1 MDDGISLIFVIMIF
15 VVMFFVGV
23 AYAATHV
30 IGFVVTTIGRVF
42 AGLGR
47 LVFGK
52 TRRERWA
59 HATPHE
65 MDGVALAGG
74 ECGCPNALCL
84 QLNLPAARFC
94 ARCGQR
100 LA

>member
-1 MDDGISLIFVIMIF
+1 MIVDGGIGLIFVIMIL
-15 VVMFFVGV
+15 VGV
-23 AYAATHV
+23 VYAAIHV
-30 IGFVVTTIGRVF
+30 VRFVVTTIGRVF

-47 LVFGK
+47 LVVGK

-59 HATPHE
+59 RARPHE
-65 MDGVALAGG
+65 TDGATLAGG
-74 ECGCPNALCL
+74 ERACPNALC
-84 QLNLPAARFC
+84 QQFTLPAASFC

>member
-1 MDDGISLIFVIMIF
+1 MEPGIALIFV
-15 VVMFFVGV
+15 VVILVGV
-23 AYAATHV
+23 LYAAIHV
-30 IGFVVTTIGRVF
+30 VGFVVTTIGRVF

-47 LVFGK
+47 LLVGK

-59 HATPHE
+59 REVPHA
-65 MDGVALAGG
+65 MDGVTLPYG
-74 ECGCPNALCL
+74 ERVCLNSLC
-84 QLNLPAARFC
+84 QRFNLPAARFC